1 MRRANII
8 RPVSLH
14 TTIPED
20 VWTKVSLHLYSEVE
34 GRAPKGAYQ
43 NLIVQLLREYLNKKE
58 NVNVESSIP

>member
-20 VWTKVSLHLYSEVE
+20 VWTKVSLHLYSEIE
-34 GRAPKGAYQ
+34 GRVPKGAYQ
-43 NLIVQLLREYLNKKE
+43 NLIVQLLRDYLNNLE
-58 NVNVESSIP
+58 TPNV